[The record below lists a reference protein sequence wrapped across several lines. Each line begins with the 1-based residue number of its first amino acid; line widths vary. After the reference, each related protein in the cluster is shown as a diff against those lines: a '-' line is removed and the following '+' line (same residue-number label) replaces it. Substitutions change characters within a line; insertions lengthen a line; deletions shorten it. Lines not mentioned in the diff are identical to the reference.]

1 MAQKSVKLEYTMCI
15 TLKIHTLSEQ
25 LHQLHRDSKYVTC
38 SQKNRT
44 ILNMEL
50 TFSTVHT
57 VQCKVNIYCIALQ
70 ERICTAHQYVSLCNV
85 HYTLQDVHMLCQKPV
100 YCATTESHFAS
111 LLIKRQEN
119 NFSSRNKLN
128 FATSITMIV
137 QKVRS
142 VGKLPF
148 DP

>member
-1 MAQKSVKLEYTMCI
+1 
-15 TLKIHTLSEQ
+15 
-25 LHQLHRDSKYVTC
+25 
-38 SQKNRT
+38 
-44 ILNMEL
+44 MEL

-70 ERICTAHQYVSLCNV
+70 ERICTAHQYHCAMCNV
-85 HYTLQDVHMLCQKPV
+85 HYTQQDIHKLCQKPV

-137 QKVRS
+137 QKVKS
-142 VGKLPF
+142 VGRPRENYHSTHEKSISLLKVMLLSLYLKKYSFPGEKYCSF
-148 DP
+148 NESMESSAG